1 MNTEEKDPKLW
12 KIARARAGFKR
23 HLFTYAVV
31 NIFLW
36 LMWGFTGVKSGSYVP
51 WPVFVTFGWGIG
63 LAFNWYG
70 VYYGYKDKM
79 AQSEYEKLQREK
91 LG

>member
-1 MNTEEKDPKLW
+1 MNTEEKDLKLW
-12 KIARARAGFKR
+12 KIAKARASFKR
-23 HLFTYAVV
+23 HLFTYAVI

-36 LMWGFTGVKSGSYVP
+36 LMWGFTGMKSGSYVP

-70 VYYGYKDKM
+70 AYYGYKDGM
-79 AQSEYEKLQREK
+79 TQNEYEKLQRENK
-91 LG
+91 G